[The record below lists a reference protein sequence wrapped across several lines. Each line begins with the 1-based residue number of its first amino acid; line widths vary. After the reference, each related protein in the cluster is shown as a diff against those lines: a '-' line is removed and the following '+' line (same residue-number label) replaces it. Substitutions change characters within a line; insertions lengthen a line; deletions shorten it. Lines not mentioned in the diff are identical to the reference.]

1 MDWKDANFWDGLD
14 EILGTH
20 KFDAVIFDNDC
31 YKNFIYY
38 YVDYQIE
45 MFSTLN
51 TGIKATIWYSLTII
65 KKHITT
71 DGILL
76 IFGQSEEYPNTLI
89 YNYLK
94 IPLDLIHIGNFKL
107 LNSNI
112 INIFSP
118 TTNKIINTSNIFG
131 PGDLLKFKPS
141 VVETNITDFI
151 KNRLLKI

>member
-1 MDWKDANFWDGLD
+1 
-14 EILGTH
+14 
-20 KFDAVIFDNDC
+20 
-31 YKNFIYY
+31 
-38 YVDYQIE
+38 

-51 TGIKATIWYSLTII
+51 TGIKGTIWHSLTII

-76 IFGQSEEYPNTLI
+76 IFGKSEEYPNTLI

-94 IPLDLIHIGNFKL
+94 IPLDLNHIGNFKL
-107 LNSNI
+107 FNSDI
-112 INIFSP
+112 INILSP

-131 PGDLLKFKPS
+131 PGDLLKFRSP